1 MRPILCLADD
11 LTGGASLA
19 AGIGEMGGPSR
30 IGFTPGSA
38 GVLDAGMRDLPPE
51 GIHGRIARALS
62 HQSVERD
69 SIVAFRIDSGGL
81 SPVGLYLESALE
93 VLGPHARACVMPVHP
108 GVRRG
113 YADGALSLGDDRRS
127 WKLSVR
133 RAAPQV
139 VPLEDV
145 RSPELGQRLPNG
157 PVLLFEGITQ
167 RDVMRVAAVVRSLPG
182 PLVVADPGPLTLALR
197 RFELPPI
204 RTLAV
209 VGSTSD
215 LTREQVRVSQEVL
228 GLEAVYLDVDG
239 ALEDQGVWS
248 AVVEKVAAR
257 LQTQPCVGVITS
269 SSEQG
274 GERPGEGE
282 EVSLLLG
289 EVAATVVRKGIVDAL
304 YLSGGHVARAVG
316 DALEATGLTDLR
328 EMDVLASYG
337 RLEGGIA
344 SGMPVA
350 LKGGG
355 IGDGFTM
362 VRLLERV
369 DWLAASAA
377 AGRRNS
383 HAAEGRP

>member
-1 MRPILCLADD
+1 MRPIPCLADD

-19 AGIGEMGGPSR
+19 AGVGEMGGLAR

-62 HQSVERD
+62 GQTVERD

-127 WKLSVR
+127 WELSVR
-133 RAAPQV
+133 GAAPQV

-167 RDVMRVAAVVRSLPG
+167 RDVMSVAAVVRSLPG

-215 LTREQVRVSQEVL
+215 LTREQMRVSQEVR

-248 AVVEKVAAR
+248 AVVEEVAAR
-257 LQTQPCVGVITS
+257 LQTQPCVGVVTS

-274 GERPGEGE
+274 GRPREGE

-289 EVAATVVRKGIVDAL
+289 EVAATVVQKGIVDAL
-304 YLSGGHVARAVG
+304 YLSGGHVARAVC

-355 IGDGFTM
+355 IGDGSTM

-369 DWLAASAA
+369 DWLAASAPE
-377 AGRRNS
+377 GGRNS